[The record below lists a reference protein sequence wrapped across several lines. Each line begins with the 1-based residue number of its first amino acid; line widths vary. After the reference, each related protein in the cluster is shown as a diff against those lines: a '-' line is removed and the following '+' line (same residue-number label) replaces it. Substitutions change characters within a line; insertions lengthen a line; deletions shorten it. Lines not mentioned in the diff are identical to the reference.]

1 MNNNIDNRDI
11 APEALTDGDRDTP
24 FPVVLEITL
33 DDVLIQNEAR
43 FFADDTSQQLMIKGD
58 AGDVIN
64 LSDLLPEGAEMG
76 EWTKARGSVT
86 VDGVQYAVYQ
96 HSGMETELLVQVGM
110 QVALNNM

>member
-43 FFADDTSQQLMIKGD
+43 LFADDTSQQLMIKVMQGMQLTCS
-58 AGDVIN
+58 DV
-64 LSDLLPEGAEMG
+64 LPEGTEMG
-76 EWTKARGSVT
+76 EWTKKTA
-86 VDGVQYAVYQ
+86 Q
-96 HSGMETELLVQVGM
+96 
-110 QVALNNM
+110 

>member
-43 FFADDTSQQLMIKGD
+43 LFADDTSQQLMIKVMQGMK
-58 AGDVIN
+58 
-64 LSDLLPEGAEMG
+64 LTSRTFFP
-76 EWTKARGSVT
+76 KARKWVNGRKP
-86 VDGVQYAVYQ
+86 GAQ
-96 HSGMETELLVQVGM
+96 
-110 QVALNNM
+110 

>member
-1 MNNNIDNRDI
+1 MK
-11 APEALTDGDRDTP
+11 
-24 FPVVLEITL
+24 
-33 DDVLIQNEAR
+33 LI
-43 FFADDTSQQLMIKGD
+43 
-58 AGDVIN
+58 